1 MKIRFSSNQNDYDL
15 VNSSEINWRFK
26 RGDVENRDETCLNFD
41 STAESFFDY
50 FILSVYWPPGLGYLY
65 LTDKNKIRLNLA
77 NQKHWSIHG
86 LWPSVINGEVPDK
99 CHDLTQKFKFSVV
112 HIKLAK
118 DNLYG
123 VLTNNWFN
131 IVDMENPSSGIENFW
146 RTEYDNHGA
155 CASHAQSIQDDV
167 GYFRTAIKMLN
178 DMSLA
183 TKIRESGLSD
193 GGSILLGTLYD
204 KLTQSIGAKLKIIPA
219 FDKVRT
225 GKLLL
230 NRN

>member
-1 MKIRFSSNQNDYDL
+1 M
-15 VNSSEINWRFK
+15 E
-26 RGDVENRDETCLNFD
+26 
-41 STAESFFDY
+41 
-50 FILSVYWPPGLGYLY
+50 
-65 LTDKNKIRLNLA
+65 
-77 NQKHWSIHG
+77 KHWSIHG

-219 FDKVRT
+219 FDKERGNYYLTEIRT
-225 GKLLL
+225 CYNLNLRLIDCPNYSGPSKSSRSYSINLFSSVPKLKSPTSSKRFQRLKRDS
-230 NRN
+230 NVTNVSNVIPTFST